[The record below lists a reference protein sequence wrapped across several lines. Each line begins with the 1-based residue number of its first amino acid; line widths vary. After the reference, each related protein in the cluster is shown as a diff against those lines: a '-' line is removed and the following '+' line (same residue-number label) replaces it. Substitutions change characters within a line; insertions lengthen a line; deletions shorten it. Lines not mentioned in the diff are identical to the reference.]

1 MRKVFS
7 IDIDKISVEEEND
20 GDFLRLKLYAISDKP
35 NRNGSEFVR
44 ESFESGINPLE
55 SEIEQAFISRTSIS
69 PSKYADS
76 NHFEWFAENYALDKM
91 GRSDLVSKE
100 ARELI
105 DKIEKKSSK

>member
-44 ESFESGINPLE
+44 ESFESGISTIYNKPIL
-55 SEIEQAFISRTSIS
+55 AYIS
-69 PSKYADS
+69 
-76 NHFEWFAENYALDKM
+76 
-91 GRSDLVSKE
+91 
-100 ARELI
+100 
-105 DKIEKKSSK
+105 